1 MAVMT
6 EAQHVEDG
14 GLRSVGKEGDN
25 VGTSVLGLDG
35 ETQFTEQEANRIRW
49 KLDLIL
55 LPIVS

>member
-1 MAVMT
+1 MVAMT
-6 EAQHVEDG
+6 QVQHVEDG
-14 GLRSVGKEGDN
+14 SLPSVGKEGEH
-25 VGTSVLGLDG
+25 VGALVLGLDG